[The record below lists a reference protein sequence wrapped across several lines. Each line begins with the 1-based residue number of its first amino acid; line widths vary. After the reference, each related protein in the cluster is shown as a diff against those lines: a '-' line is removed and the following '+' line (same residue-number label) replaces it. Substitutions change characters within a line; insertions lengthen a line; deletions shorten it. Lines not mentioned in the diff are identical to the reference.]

1 MNPLNK
7 RVLGKSGVAV
17 TILGFGGAMLGE
29 QYRRLS
35 EEEASETVEVAYKK
49 GINLFDTSPH
59 YGHGL
64 SEQRMG
70 LVLRQKPR
78 ETYILSTK
86 VGRYLA
92 PPTAEHPLDL
102 SPFLGG
108 LEFNEVFDY
117 TRDGTLRAID
127 QSMARLGI
135 SSFECLIIHD
145 VDVWTHGSEQAY
157 REKFKEAM
165 EGCYRVLDELRSQ
178 GVVKAIGVGV
188 NEVPVCMDFAAAG
201 DFDFFDLAGR
211 YTLLEQG
218 GLDDFLPLCEKKNI
232 SIMLGAPYNS
242 GILATGA
249 VEGAH
254 YNYKSAPPE
263 IMERVRRIE
272 SVCRRHA
279 VPIAAAALQFPLGHR
294 SVASMIP
301 GTSSASNVERNFQLM
316 SHAIPAALW
325 DELKHE
331 GLLSIQAPV
340 PSSDK

>member
-1 MNPLNK
+1 MNPLDK

-17 TILGFGGAMLGE
+17 TILGFGAAMLGE

-35 EEEASETVEVAYKK
+35 EQEASQTVEAAYKK

-70 LVLRQKPR
+70 VVLRQKPR
-78 ETYILSTK
+78 ETYVLSTK

-92 PPTAEHPLDL
+92 PPTAERPLDL

-108 LEFNEVFDY
+108 LEFNEVYDY
-117 TRDGTLRAID
+117 TREGTLRAID

-135 SSFECLIIHD
+135 SSFECLVIHD
-145 VDVWTHGSEQAY
+145 VDIWTHGSEQAY

-165 EGCYRVLDELRSQ
+165 EGCYRVLDDLRSQ

-232 SIMLGAPYNS
+232 SIMLGALQLGKSWRQARSKGRTTTTSRRRPESWSAFGALRLFAGVTQCQSRRPHCSFPS
-242 GILATGA
+242 GIA
-249 VEGAH
+249 
-254 YNYKSAPPE
+254 
-263 IMERVRRIE
+263 RWR
-272 SVCRRHA
+272 
-279 VPIAAAALQFPLGHR
+279 Q
-294 SVASMIP
+294 
-301 GTSSASNVERNFQLM
+301 
-316 SHAIPAALW
+316 
-325 DELKHE
+325 
-331 GLLSIQAPV
+331 
-340 PSSDK
+340 